1 MNPAT
6 MSEEMNRDDDPSEEA
21 PAVNHRFVCDRC
33 GGSIEDEQ
41 QAMVRWDEERDED
54 GPVGPRPARN
64 LRLVH
69 MEHICVAGPDKSPPG
84 CRSPDVK
91 LTQCVDGY
99 GISRVVELALAHD
112 LPHEE
117 ALRFIL
123 RLAVPGIDVALPR
136 VRRGQEEG
144 LVDVGERHGVLHARE
159 VRRILEAIPAWD
171 QER

>member
-1 MNPAT
+1 MT
-6 MSEEMNRDDDPSEEA
+6 RDDDLEEEVHA
-21 PAVNHRFVCDRC
+21 ISHRFICDRC
-33 GGSIEDEQ
+33 GGPIENEQ
-41 QAMVRWDEERDED
+41 RALVRWDAKRDEG
-54 GPVGPRPARN
+54 GPVGPLPARN
-64 LRLVH
+64 LRLIH
-69 MEHICVAGPDKSPPG
+69 KEDDCEAGPDKPPPG
-84 CRSPDVK
+84 HGAPDLE
-91 LTQCVDGY
+91 LTDCLRAY